1 MQKIT
6 TSIMTAFSRT
16 PSIKFL
22 GPRDLIQH
30 EPVPASTPPQNAPI
44 KHQFTPLNFGPPLSR
59 PSVRSPALEQW
70 QIDTINSGGVIESK
84 PIKVKSIPL
93 KKK

>member
-6 TSIMTAFSRT
+6 TSIIAYFSRT

-30 EPVPASTPPQNAPI
+30 NPTPVTTPPQNTPI
-44 KHQFTPLNFGPPLSR
+44 KPQFAPLNFGPPLKR
-59 PSVRSPALEQW
+59 PSVRSPVL
-70 QIDTINSGGVIESK
+70 
-84 PIKVKSIPL
+84 
-93 KKK
+93 